1 MDAFIDL
8 LKGEIGATINGLI
21 GLEPE
26 VDLKEVEDLNAD
38 SNIIPP
44 MTKMEISVS
53 GDFDANVLVLVPP
66 QLATAL
72 SDMMLGGEGESR
84 DDMEEDDIDAI
95 KEVVSNIMGSISN
108 SLNSQNEIPKLNF
121 SVTEALFISDDE
133 IALDGFSKM
142 AIYDFKINSIEN
154 IIMFAFD
161 HDFTNNIE
169 GGSSVEEEDVG
180 GGAID
185 TPTPSGGGGGAPMIA
200 PDSQMGEAGLNAEEI
215 KNISLLM
222 DVKLTLRV
230 RIGQKKML
238 LRDVIGMD
246 IGSIVELDQLA
257 NEPLDIL
264 VDNKK
269 IAEGE
274 VVIVDGNFGIQITS
288 IGTKKERL
296 QQLKG

>member
-1 MDAFIDL
+1 MEAFVDL

-21 GLEPE
+21 GVEPE
-26 VDLKEVEDLNAD
+26 VDLKEIEELNAD

-44 MTKMEISVS
+44 TTKMEISVT
-53 GDFDANVLVLVPP
+53 GDFEAKVLVLVPP
-66 QLATAL
+66 KLATAL
-72 SDMMLGGEGESR
+72 SDMMLGGDGEEK
-84 DDMEEDDIDAI
+84 DTMEDDDIDAI
-95 KEVVSNIMGSISN
+95 KEVVSNILGSISN

-121 SVTEALFISDDE
+121 SISDAIFVAEEETSLADY
-133 IALDGFSKM
+133 GKM
-142 AIYDFKINSIEN
+142 AIYDFKINAIEN

-161 HDFTNNIE
+161 KDFVEKIE
-169 GGSSVEEEDVG
+169 GSDEEPQEKES
-180 GGAID
+180 A
-185 TPTPSGGGGGAPMIA
+185 PESAKESGGGNVIQSSSSDGRDDASLSP
-200 PDSQMGEAGLNAEEI
+200 EEI

-230 RIGQKKML
+230 RIGQKRML